1 MRVLRIFPGTLCCMF
16 SPTKNIG
23 AHRIA
28 EINGIRVLL

>member
-1 MRVLRIFPGTLCCMF
+1 MRVLRILRGTLCCMF

-28 EINGIRVLL
+28 ETNGIRTLL